1 MQEEQISC
9 SDILLQQLPYH
20 SYLLHYLEKIILIH
34 NGALTLTC
42 ETQGLL
48 SIFALVPGYQ

>member
-9 SDILLQQLPYH
+9 SVILLQQLPYH